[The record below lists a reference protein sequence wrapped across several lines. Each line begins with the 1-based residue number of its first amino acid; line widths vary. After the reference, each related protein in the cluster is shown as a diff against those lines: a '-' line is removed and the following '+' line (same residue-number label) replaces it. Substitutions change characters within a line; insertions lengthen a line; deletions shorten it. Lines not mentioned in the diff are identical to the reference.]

1 MDMAQ
6 LSNTLL
12 QIFYIMIGLY
22 MGLTM
27 VFTIKDKNHKTRIGT
42 ALFWGILSAVFM
54 FGDYIPSQIV
64 GALVIVIAVL
74 SATKQINIGT
84 LKQLD
89 ETFATL
95 KAEKL
100 GLKIFIP
107 SLSIAIIA
115 MLIASFTDF
124 SGTVAIGIS
133 STLTLVLTFVITKAK
148 PKEFLEDSNRMY
160 QSMGSFVIL
169 PQLLASLGVLFTA
182 AGVGDKISAIISGV
196 IPTGN
201 VLVGVI
207 AYCVGMA
214 VFTAIMGNAFAAF
227 SVITVGVGLPF
238 VFAQGGDP
246 VVCSV
251 LALTAGYCGTLLTP
265 MAANF
270 NILPAALLELKDK
283 NAVIKAQAPI
293 AIILLVTH
301 IQEDGQAAYFSNLPV
316 KAMVKHMNDN
326 NIPATLSNTA
336 GTFVCNHVMYGI
348 LYMIDKKYPNIKG
361 GFIHI
366 PYMTSQVMDKKN
378 TPFMSLDEIVIG
390 LELALEACTL
400 YNEDIKTI
408 GGEIC

>member
-1 MDMAQ
+1 MNMEQ

-12 QIFYIMIGLY
+12 QIFYIMLGLY
-22 MGLTM
+22 MGITM
-27 VFTIKDKNHKTRIGT
+27 VFTLKDENHKTRIGT
-42 ALFWGILSAVFM
+42 ALFWGILSVTFI

-64 GALVIVIAVL
+64 GAFVIVIAIL

-84 LKQLD
+84 LKQLE

-107 SLSIAIIA
+107 SLSIAVIA
-115 MLIASFTDF
+115 MLIASFTTLP
-124 SGTVAIGIS
+124 GTVAIGIS
-133 STLTLVLTFVITKAK
+133 STVTLILTFIITKAK
-148 PKEFLEDSNRMY
+148 PKELLEDSNRMY

-182 AGVGDKISAIISGV
+182 AGVGDKISDIISGV

-201 VLVGVI
+201 ILVGVI

-270 NILPAALLELKDK
+270 NVLPAAILELKDK
-283 NAVIKAQAPI
+283 NAVIKAQVPI
-293 AIILLVTH
+293 AIILLV
-301 IQEDGQAAYFSNLPV
+301 
-316 KAMVKHMNDN
+316 
-326 NIPATLSNTA
+326 
-336 GTFVCNHVMYGI
+336 
-348 LYMIDKKYPNIKG
+348 
-361 GFIHI
+361 IHI
-366 PYMTSQVMDKKN
+366 LLMY
-378 TPFMSLDEIVIG
+378 
-390 LELALEACTL
+390 TL
-400 YNEDIKTI
+400 
-408 GGEIC
+408 GF

>member
-27 VFTIKDKNHKTRIGT
+27 VFTLKDKNHKTRIGT

-238 VFAQGGDP
+238 VFAQGGEP

-301 IQEDGQAAYFSNLPV
+301 IFLMY
-316 KAMVKHMNDN
+316 
-326 NIPATLSNTA
+326 TL
-336 GTFVCNHVMYGI
+336 
-348 LYMIDKKYPNIKG
+348 
-361 GFIHI
+361 GF
-366 PYMTSQVMDKKN
+366 
-378 TPFMSLDEIVIG
+378 
-390 LELALEACTL
+390 
-400 YNEDIKTI
+400 
-408 GGEIC
+408 

>member
-1 MDMAQ
+1 MDMAL

-27 VFTIKDKNHKTRIGT
+27 VFTLKDKNHKTRIGT

-301 IQEDGQAAYFSNLPV
+301 IFLMY
-316 KAMVKHMNDN
+316 
-326 NIPATLSNTA
+326 TL
-336 GTFVCNHVMYGI
+336 
-348 LYMIDKKYPNIKG
+348 
-361 GFIHI
+361 GF
-366 PYMTSQVMDKKN
+366 
-378 TPFMSLDEIVIG
+378 
-390 LELALEACTL
+390 
-400 YNEDIKTI
+400 
-408 GGEIC
+408 

>member
-12 QIFYIMIGLY
+12 QIFYMMLGLY

-27 VFTIKDKNHKTRIGT
+27 VFTLKDKNHKTRIGT

-207 AYCVGMA
+207 AYCVGIA

-301 IQEDGQAAYFSNLPV
+301 IFLMY
-316 KAMVKHMNDN
+316 
-326 NIPATLSNTA
+326 TL
-336 GTFVCNHVMYGI
+336 
-348 LYMIDKKYPNIKG
+348 
-361 GFIHI
+361 GF
-366 PYMTSQVMDKKN
+366 
-378 TPFMSLDEIVIG
+378 
-390 LELALEACTL
+390 
-400 YNEDIKTI
+400 
-408 GGEIC
+408 

>member
-1 MDMAQ
+1 MNIAQ

-12 QIFYIMIGLY
+12 KIFYIMIGLY

-42 ALFWGILSAVFM
+42 SLFWGILSVVFM

-64 GALVIVIAVL
+64 GAFVIVIAVL
-74 SATKQINIGT
+74 SATKQINVGT

-89 ETFATL
+89 ETFVTL

-115 MLIASFTDF
+115 MLIASFTGF

-182 AGVGDKISAIISGV
+182 AGVGDKISSMISGV

-201 VLVGVI
+201 VLLGVI

-238 VFAQGGDP
+238 VFAQGGNP
-246 VVCSV
+246 VVCST

-270 NILPAALLELKDK
+270 NMLPTALLELKDK

-293 AIILLVTH
+293 AIILLV
-301 IQEDGQAAYFSNLPV
+301 
-316 KAMVKHMNDN
+316 
-326 NIPATLSNTA
+326 
-336 GTFVCNHVMYGI
+336 
-348 LYMIDKKYPNIKG
+348 
-361 GFIHI
+361 IHI
-366 PYMTSQVMDKKN
+366 FLMY
-378 TPFMSLDEIVIG
+378 
-390 LELALEACTL
+390 TL
-400 YNEDIKTI
+400 
-408 GGEIC
+408 GF

>member
-27 VFTIKDKNHKTRIGT
+27 VFTLKDKNHKTRIGT

-293 AIILLVTH
+293 AIILLV
-301 IQEDGQAAYFSNLPV
+301 
-316 KAMVKHMNDN
+316 
-326 NIPATLSNTA
+326 
-336 GTFVCNHVMYGI
+336 
-348 LYMIDKKYPNIKG
+348 
-361 GFIHI
+361 IHI
-366 PYMTSQVMDKKN
+366 FLMY
-378 TPFMSLDEIVIG
+378 
-390 LELALEACTL
+390 TL
-400 YNEDIKTI
+400 GFN
-408 GGEIC
+408 

>member
-12 QIFYIMIGLY
+12 QIFYMMLGLY

-27 VFTIKDKNHKTRIGT
+27 VFTLKDKNHKTRIGT

-301 IQEDGQAAYFSNLPV
+301 IFLMY
-316 KAMVKHMNDN
+316 
-326 NIPATLSNTA
+326 TL
-336 GTFVCNHVMYGI
+336 
-348 LYMIDKKYPNIKG
+348 
-361 GFIHI
+361 GF
-366 PYMTSQVMDKKN
+366 
-378 TPFMSLDEIVIG
+378 
-390 LELALEACTL
+390 
-400 YNEDIKTI
+400 
-408 GGEIC
+408 

>member
-74 SATKQINIGT
+74 STTKQINIGT

-301 IQEDGQAAYFSNLPV
+301 IFLMY
-316 KAMVKHMNDN
+316 
-326 NIPATLSNTA
+326 TL
-336 GTFVCNHVMYGI
+336 
-348 LYMIDKKYPNIKG
+348 
-361 GFIHI
+361 GF
-366 PYMTSQVMDKKN
+366 
-378 TPFMSLDEIVIG
+378 
-390 LELALEACTL
+390 
-400 YNEDIKTI
+400 
-408 GGEIC
+408 

>member
-27 VFTIKDKNHKTRIGT
+27 VFTLKDKNHKTRIGT

-214 VFTAIMGNAFAAF
+214 VFTAIMGNACAAF

-301 IQEDGQAAYFSNLPV
+301 IFLMY
-316 KAMVKHMNDN
+316 
-326 NIPATLSNTA
+326 TL
-336 GTFVCNHVMYGI
+336 
-348 LYMIDKKYPNIKG
+348 
-361 GFIHI
+361 GF
-366 PYMTSQVMDKKN
+366 
-378 TPFMSLDEIVIG
+378 
-390 LELALEACTL
+390 
-400 YNEDIKTI
+400 
-408 GGEIC
+408 

>member
-27 VFTIKDKNHKTRIGT
+27 VFTLKDKNHKTRIGT

-301 IQEDGQAAYFSNLPV
+301 IFL
-316 KAMVKHMNDN
+316 
-326 NIPATLSNTA
+326 
-336 GTFVCNHVMYGI
+336 MYTV
-348 LYMIDKKYPNIKG
+348 
-361 GFIHI
+361 GF
-366 PYMTSQVMDKKN
+366 
-378 TPFMSLDEIVIG
+378 
-390 LELALEACTL
+390 
-400 YNEDIKTI
+400 
-408 GGEIC
+408 

>member
-115 MLIASFTDF
+115 MLIASFTSF
-124 SGTVAIGIS
+124 PGTVAIGIS
-133 STLTLVLTFVITKAK
+133 ATITLILTFIITKAK
-148 PKEFLEDSNRMY
+148 PKELLEDSNRMY

-301 IQEDGQAAYFSNLPV
+301 IFLMY
-316 KAMVKHMNDN
+316 
-326 NIPATLSNTA
+326 TL
-336 GTFVCNHVMYGI
+336 
-348 LYMIDKKYPNIKG
+348 
-361 GFIHI
+361 GF
-366 PYMTSQVMDKKN
+366 
-378 TPFMSLDEIVIG
+378 
-390 LELALEACTL
+390 
-400 YNEDIKTI
+400 
-408 GGEIC
+408 

>member
-1 MDMAQ
+1 MNIAQ

-12 QIFYIMIGLY
+12 KIFYIMIGLY
-22 MGLTM
+22 MGITM
-27 VFTIKDKNHKTRIGT
+27 VFTLKDKNHKTRIGT

-64 GALVIVIAVL
+64 GALVVVIAIL
-74 SATKQINIGT
+74 SATKQINVGT

-89 ETFATL
+89 ETFVNL

-148 PKEFLEDSNRMY
+148 PKELLEDSNRMY

-182 AGVGDKISAIISGV
+182 AGVGTKISSLISGV

-201 VLVGVI
+201 VLIGVT

-227 SVITVGVGLPF
+227 SVITVGIGLPF
-238 VFAQGGDP
+238 VFSQGGNP
-246 VVCSV
+246 VVCST

-270 NILPAALLELKDK
+270 NMLPAALLELKDK

-293 AIILLVTH
+293 AIILLVVH
-301 IQEDGQAAYFSNLPV
+301 IVLMY
-316 KAMVKHMNDN
+316 
-326 NIPATLSNTA
+326 TL
-336 GTFVCNHVMYGI
+336 
-348 LYMIDKKYPNIKG
+348 
-361 GFIHI
+361 GF
-366 PYMTSQVMDKKN
+366 
-378 TPFMSLDEIVIG
+378 
-390 LELALEACTL
+390 
-400 YNEDIKTI
+400 
-408 GGEIC
+408 

>member
-27 VFTIKDKNHKTRIGT
+27 IFTIKDKNHKTRIGT

-301 IQEDGQAAYFSNLPV
+301 IFLMY
-316 KAMVKHMNDN
+316 
-326 NIPATLSNTA
+326 TL
-336 GTFVCNHVMYGI
+336 
-348 LYMIDKKYPNIKG
+348 
-361 GFIHI
+361 GF
-366 PYMTSQVMDKKN
+366 
-378 TPFMSLDEIVIG
+378 
-390 LELALEACTL
+390 
-400 YNEDIKTI
+400 
-408 GGEIC
+408 

>member
-42 ALFWGILSAVFM
+42 ALFWGILSAIFM

-301 IQEDGQAAYFSNLPV
+301 IFLMY
-316 KAMVKHMNDN
+316 
-326 NIPATLSNTA
+326 TL
-336 GTFVCNHVMYGI
+336 
-348 LYMIDKKYPNIKG
+348 
-361 GFIHI
+361 GF
-366 PYMTSQVMDKKN
+366 
-378 TPFMSLDEIVIG
+378 
-390 LELALEACTL
+390 
-400 YNEDIKTI
+400 
-408 GGEIC
+408 

>member
-42 ALFWGILSAVFM
+42 ALFWGILSGVFM

-301 IQEDGQAAYFSNLPV
+301 IFLMY
-316 KAMVKHMNDN
+316 
-326 NIPATLSNTA
+326 TL
-336 GTFVCNHVMYGI
+336 
-348 LYMIDKKYPNIKG
+348 
-361 GFIHI
+361 GF
-366 PYMTSQVMDKKN
+366 
-378 TPFMSLDEIVIG
+378 
-390 LELALEACTL
+390 
-400 YNEDIKTI
+400 
-408 GGEIC
+408 

>member
-238 VFAQGGDP
+238 VFAQDGDP

-301 IQEDGQAAYFSNLPV
+301 IFLMY
-316 KAMVKHMNDN
+316 
-326 NIPATLSNTA
+326 TL
-336 GTFVCNHVMYGI
+336 
-348 LYMIDKKYPNIKG
+348 
-361 GFIHI
+361 GF
-366 PYMTSQVMDKKN
+366 
-378 TPFMSLDEIVIG
+378 
-390 LELALEACTL
+390 
-400 YNEDIKTI
+400 
-408 GGEIC
+408 

>member
-6 LSNTLL
+6 LSSTLL
-12 QIFYIMIGLY
+12 QVFYVMVGLY
-22 MGLTM
+22 MGITM
-27 VFTIKDKNHKTRIGT
+27 VFTLKDKNHKTRIGT
-42 ALFWGILSAVFM
+42 AMFWGILSAVFM
-54 FGDYIPSQIV
+54 FGDFIPSKIV
-64 GALVIVIAVL
+64 GIFVIIIAIL

-89 ETFATL
+89 ETFANL

-107 SLSIAIIA
+107 SLSIAVIA
-115 MLIASFTDF
+115 MLIASFTTLP
-124 SGTVAIGIS
+124 GTVAIGIS
-133 STLTLVLTFVITKAK
+133 STITLILTFVITKAK
-148 PKEFLEDSNRMY
+148 PKELLEDSNRMY

-201 VLVGVI
+201 ILVGVI

-270 NILPAALLELKDK
+270 NVLPAALLELKDK

-293 AIILLVTH
+293 AIILLVVH
-301 IQEDGQAAYFSNLPV
+301 IFLMY
-316 KAMVKHMNDN
+316 
-326 NIPATLSNTA
+326 TL
-336 GTFVCNHVMYGI
+336 
-348 LYMIDKKYPNIKG
+348 
-361 GFIHI
+361 GF
-366 PYMTSQVMDKKN
+366 
-378 TPFMSLDEIVIG
+378 
-390 LELALEACTL
+390 
-400 YNEDIKTI
+400 
-408 GGEIC
+408 

>member
-1 MDMAQ
+1 MNIAQ

-12 QIFYIMIGLY
+12 KIFYIMIGLY
-22 MGLTM
+22 MGITM
-27 VFTIKDKNHKTRIGT
+27 VFTLKDKNHKTRIGT

-64 GALVIVIAVL
+64 GALVIVIAIL
-74 SATKQINIGT
+74 SATKQINVGT

-89 ETFATL
+89 ETFVNL

-148 PKEFLEDSNRMY
+148 PKELLEDSNRMY

-182 AGVGDKISAIISGV
+182 AGVGTKISSIISGV

-201 VLVGVI
+201 VLIGVT

-227 SVITVGVGLPF
+227 SVITVGIGLPF
-238 VFAQGGDP
+238 VFSQGGNP
-246 VVCSV
+246 VVCST

-270 NILPAALLELKDK
+270 NMLPAALLELKDK

-293 AIILLVTH
+293 AIILLV
-301 IQEDGQAAYFSNLPV
+301 
-316 KAMVKHMNDN
+316 
-326 NIPATLSNTA
+326 
-336 GTFVCNHVMYGI
+336 
-348 LYMIDKKYPNIKG
+348 
-361 GFIHI
+361 IHI
-366 PYMTSQVMDKKN
+366 VLMY
-378 TPFMSLDEIVIG
+378 
-390 LELALEACTL
+390 TL
-400 YNEDIKTI
+400 
-408 GGEIC
+408 GF

>member
-1 MDMAQ
+1 MNMEQ

-12 QIFYIMIGLY
+12 QIFYIMLGLY
-22 MGLTM
+22 MGITM
-27 VFTIKDKNHKTRIGT
+27 VFTLKDENHKTRIGT
-42 ALFWGILSAVFM
+42 ALFWGILSVTFI

-64 GALVIVIAVL
+64 GAFVIVIAIL

-107 SLSIAIIA
+107 SLSIAVIA
-115 MLIASFTDF
+115 MLIASFTTLP
-124 SGTVAIGIS
+124 GTVAIGIS
-133 STLTLVLTFVITKAK
+133 STVTLILTFIITKAK
-148 PKEFLEDSNRMY
+148 PKELLEDSNRMY

-182 AGVGDKISAIISGV
+182 AGVGDKISDIISGV

-201 VLVGVI
+201 ILVGVI
-207 AYCVGMA
+207 AYCIGMA

-270 NILPAALLELKDK
+270 NVLPAAILELKDK
-283 NAVIKAQAPI
+283 NAVIKAQVPI
-293 AIILLVTH
+293 SIALLV
-301 IQEDGQAAYFSNLPV
+301 
-316 KAMVKHMNDN
+316 
-326 NIPATLSNTA
+326 
-336 GTFVCNHVMYGI
+336 
-348 LYMIDKKYPNIKG
+348 
-361 GFIHI
+361 IHI
-366 PYMTSQVMDKKN
+366 FLMY
-378 TPFMSLDEIVIG
+378 
-390 LELALEACTL
+390 TL
-400 YNEDIKTI
+400 
-408 GGEIC
+408 GF